1 MNLMTNTSTKPSQ
14 GPLARVTG
22 CLFLLSFFLP
32 MLNWVFVNSRFVV
45 AANAAETVRRVAANE
60 GLFRLGLVNDLLTA
74 VVALGLALTLYLILR
89 SVNRSLALLALLL
102 KVTEGVLLAAT
113 TLGYFVALL
122 ILKGQVAAPAV
133 ELGQMQALVGLAF
146 NTRMAIAAVPMVFLG
161 LNFTIFLSLLYK
173 SKYVPASL
181 AGFGVFSY
189 LLIFVYSLLTMLF
202 PDWAAI
208 LVIQSVCWTPSCVF
222 ELAIGIWLL
231 GKGLRDTG
239 IAPVAS

>member
-1 MNLMTNTSTKPSQ
+1 
-14 GPLARVTG
+14 
-22 CLFLLSFFLP
+22 

-60 GLFRLGLVNDLLTA
+60 GLFRLGIVNDLLTA
-74 VVALGLALTLYLILR
+74 VIALGLALTLYLMLR
-89 SVNRSLALLALLL
+89 SVNRGLALLALLL

-113 TLGYFVALL
+113 ALGYFVALL
-122 ILKGQVAAPAV
+122 ILKGHAAAPAV
-133 ELGQMQALVGLAF
+133 ELGQMQVLVGLAF

-189 LLIFVYSLLTMLF
+189 LLIFFYALLTMLF

-208 LVIQSVCWTPSCVF
+208 LVIQSVCWAPSCVF
-222 ELAIGIWLL
+222 ELTIGIWLL

-239 IAPVAS
+239 IAPVAVAI